1 MIVAVVGGTGFIG
14 QHLVTHLLAES
25 HEVVVVA
32 RRPGPAVTR
41 PEPRLVVRHADVA
54 DPPAL
59 TAALAGADVV
69 VNLTAPDGDAAAWCE
84 SLAAA
89 VLAAGARPL
98 VHCSTAVVVGRTD
111 ARVVVETTPATPVT
125 PYERRKLDAERRLT
139 GLLAGRAPLAI
150 ARPTAVFGRG
160 GENLVSLATALRDG
174 GRLSATARRLLFDNR
189 IMHVV
194 PVGTVARALAFLAVR
209 PPTSGAEVFQI
220 SADDDPEQGYRAV
233 EARLAD
239 GLGVALP
246 PWPPITLPASALSR
260 MLALRGRSDTNP
272 HRRYSGAAL
281 AAAGFTSAEP
291 VGPAVEAFGRWFA
304 HEHPRR

>member
-32 RRPGPAVTR
+32 RRPAPTATAGR
-41 PEPRLVVRHADVA
+41 PRLELRHADVA
-54 DPPAL
+54 DPLTL

-84 SLAAA
+84 PLAAA

-111 ARVVVETTPATPVT
+111 ARVVVETTPAAPVT

-139 GLLAGRAPLAI
+139 GLLAGRAPLTI
-150 ARPTAVFGRG
+150 ARPTAVFGAG
-160 GENLVSLATALRDG
+160 GENLVSLATSLRDG
-174 GRLSATARRLLFDNR
+174 GRLSVTARRLLFGNR

-194 PVGTVARALAFLAVR
+194 PVGTVARALAFLAMR
-209 PPTSGAEVFQI
+209 PSAAGVEVFQV
-220 SADDDPEQGYRAV
+220 SADDDREQGYRAI
-233 EARLAD
+233 ETRLAA

-246 PWPPITLPASALSR
+246 PWPPITLPAAALSG

-281 AAAGFTSAEP
+281 AAAGFTADEP